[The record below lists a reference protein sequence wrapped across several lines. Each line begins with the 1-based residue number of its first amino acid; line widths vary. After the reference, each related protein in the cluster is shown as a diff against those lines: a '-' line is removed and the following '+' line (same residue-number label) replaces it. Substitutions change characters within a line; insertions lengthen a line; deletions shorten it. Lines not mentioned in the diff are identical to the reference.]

1 MPAKVTVNLHNLKQL
16 QKAVKKL
23 KNAEVRIGVE
33 EGATEASGVPVS
45 QVATWLEYGWTQT
58 VTQAQRGW
66 LGVHGVHL
74 RKETQTLT
82 LPPRPTFKATAET
95 HKSKWIKTFNF
106 AMKSLAK
113 APDIAIKKGLIMV
126 GEQAQGDVQ
135 DTIINN
141 GTEGHKFAPRSGAT
155 TALLTLFAQG
165 HKVKGKN
172 NTTTEKALKNTGTFL
187 HSIVYEIK
195 GL

>member
-45 QVATWLEYGWTQT
+45 KVATWLEYGWEQT
-58 VTQAQRGW
+58 ATNAQIGW
-66 LGVHGVHL
+66 FRAHGYPMPWRAHL
-74 RKETQTLT
+74 I

-95 HKSKWIKTFNF
+95 HKTKWIKTFNF

-126 GEQAQGDVQ
+126 GKQAQGDVQ

-141 GTEGHKFAPRSGAT
+141 GVEGHKFAPRSGAT

-172 NTTTEKALKNTGTFL
+172 NTTSEKALKNTGTFL